1 MAKIK
6 PGTPHPNRK
15 GLVMGKNGRYV
26 AKSTYA
32 KQVKASQP
40 KPARQNVTGQR
51 ALPPAGQSGGS
62 KPPRGT
68 RQPGTTRPT
77 VDRRSAAAA
86 RARAAAAGTGSSTV
100 RTGGEKAVTTYSKQA
115 RDAVR
120 KFVSKN
126 APKAAQGLGAVA
138 RGASRL
144 IAGRDDGSGSAL
156 MAAMATNDA
165 LNLAR
170 GSTAEERNKAKNKPK
185 NKPNSSQST
194 KSGMTPAQLKAAQ
207 DKANADRRAG
217 KLSNIPAPKAKAKP
231 KPQTKKQRAY
241 AADAR
246 NKEYDKLRK
255 AGKTKEAEALGKKI
269 AADARKKAPKNP
281 YRVPQGGERKDRL
294 SKQVKELKGMG
305 KKKKQSRANQ
315 AGWQGNRNY

>member
-32 KQVKASQP
+32 KQVRATQSSTS

-77 VDRRSAAAA
+77 VSRRGAAAA
-86 RARAAAAGTGSSTV
+86 KARAAAAGSGSSTV
-100 RTGGEKAVTTYSKQA
+100 RTPAEKPVTTYSKAA
-115 RDAVR
+115 RDSVR

-126 APKAAQGLGAVA
+126 APKVGRVLGGLAKGA
-138 RGASRL
+138 GRL

-156 MAAMATNDA
+156 MAAMVANDA
-165 LNLAR
+165 INTVKE
-170 GSTAEERNKAKNKPK
+170 GNKKPK
-185 NKPNSSQST
+185 TKPSQST

-207 DKANADRRAG
+207 AKANADRRAG
-217 KLSNIPAPKAKAKP
+217 KLSNIPAPKASSTPKTTTKP
-231 KPQTKKQRAY
+231 KVKKGSGVSGVGPVKSGRSYSVAKTGKSVTQQNVDSLKKMGTKSERFKKL
-241 AADAR
+241 AAEAKKKSLEQGKKNRER
-246 NKEYDKLRK
+246 NKVR
-255 AGKTKEAEALGKKI
+255 
-269 AADARKKAPKNP
+269 R
-281 YRVPQGGERKDRL
+281 GGRR
-294 SKQVKELKGMG
+294 
-305 KKKKQSRANQ
+305 
-315 AGWQGNRNY
+315 

>member
-86 RARAAAAGTGSSTV
+86 RARSAAAGTGNSTV
-100 RTGGEKAVTTYSKQA
+100 RTGGEKAVTTYGKQA

-126 APKAAQGLGAVA
+126 APKVGQGLGAFA
-138 RGASRL
+138 KGASLL

-156 MAAMATNDA
+156 MAAMAANDA
-165 LNLAR
+165 INAAR
-170 GSTAEERNKAKNKPK
+170 GNTAKERNKPK
-185 NKPNSSQST
+185 NKPKSSQST

-217 KLSNIPAPKAKAKP
+217 KLSNIPAPKAKAKA
-231 KPQTKKQRAY
+231 KPQTKAKAKVKKGSGVSGVGPIK
-241 AADAR
+241 DG
-246 NKEYDKLRK
+246 RK
-255 AGKTKEAEALGKKI
+255 YSVGVSGKSVTQQNVDSLKKMGTKSERFKKI
-269 AADARKKAPKNP
+269 AAEEKRKSL
-281 YRVPQGGERKDRL
+281 ER
-294 SKQVKELKGMG
+294 G
-305 KKKKQSRANQ
+305 KK
-315 AGWQGNRNY
+315 NRERNKVRRGGRR

>member
-51 ALPPAGQSGGS
+51 ALPAAGQSGGS

-86 RARAAAAGTGSSTV
+86 RSRAAAAGTRSSNV
-100 RTGGEKAVTTYSKQA
+100 RTGAEKPVTTYGKQA

-126 APKAAQGLGAVA
+126 APKAGRVLGGLAKGA
-138 RGASRL
+138 GRL

-165 LNLAR
+165 INAFK
-170 GSTAEERNKAKNKPK
+170 GKDKKKPK
-185 NKPNSSQST
+185 NQPKSSQST
-194 KSGMTPAQLKAAQ
+194 ESGMTPAQLKAAQ

-217 KLSNIPAPKAKAKP
+217 RLSNIPAPKAKAQP
-231 KPQTKKQRAY
+231 KAQAKVKKGSGVTGVGPVASGRSYSTKVSGKSVTQQH
-241 AADAR
+241 AD
-246 NKEYDKLRK
+246 NLKKM
-255 AGKTKEAEALGKKI
+255 GTKSERFKKI
-269 AADARKKAPKNP
+269 AAEEKRKSL
-281 YRVPQGGERKDRL
+281 ER
-294 SKQVKELKGMG
+294 G
-305 KKKKQSRANQ
+305 KK
-315 AGWQGNRNY
+315 NRERNKVRRGGRR